1 MKGEMSQREKPLV
14 LQGWLNAR
22 PVFPISP
29 FTFHVSP
36 HPTENRLKRRAFL
49 AASALFP
56 LIASNTAYAQKK
68 PVKKAT
74 TAKPAAKSNVKP
86 GSKTPAKPTSTRKP
100 APKPVAS
107 SEASAP
113 PVAEPRNVISLP
125 EEPPA
130 RWRTFDIKSEIEL
143 KRVRGKARLWL
154 PLAQYKDTLWERS
167 LGHTWEGNFASAGI
181 YRDPVGE
188 MEVFYAD
195 WPEGI
200 ETPRLQIV
208 SQIATQDR
216 HFDITRRGAIAE
228 RTEVLRRCLQ
238 PSLHVPIDGAVRQN
252 AERAIGR
259 VKDPLAMS
267 KAIYDWVVDNSEFDS
282 NGKGVGRGDVAAL
295 LDAGRPFFGRS
306 ADISLLFVALC
317 RSVGIPARP
326 VFGLRMGTSRL
337 FGSLGILGELNE
349 AQHCRA
355 EFYIPGYGWIG
366 VDPADVRK
374 AIREENLDNHDPKLT
389 VLKKLLFGFWEMNWV
404 SLNAAQD
411 VRLRGLDG
419 DPLPWLL
426 YPVVETGEWRLDHPD
441 SSRIN
446 YSVTASRSE
455 EA

>member
-107 SEASAP
+107 NEASAP

-188 MEVFYAD
+188 K
-195 WPEGI
+195 
-200 ETPRLQIV
+200 
-208 SQIATQDR
+208 
-216 HFDITRRGAIAE
+216 E
-228 RTEVLRRCLQ
+228 RTRHCWESHLARAQWLSREGYRRILEQ
-238 PSLHVPIDGAVRQN
+238 A
-252 AERAIGR
+252 
-259 VKDPLAMS
+259 
-267 KAIYDWVVDNSEFDS
+267 
-282 NGKGVGRGDVAAL
+282 VAA
-295 LDAGRPFFGRS
+295 GR
-306 ADISLLFVALC
+306 
-317 RSVGIPARP
+317 
-326 VFGLRMGTSRL
+326 
-337 FGSLGILGELNE
+337 
-349 AQHCRA
+349 
-355 EFYIPGYGWIG
+355 
-366 VDPADVRK
+366 
-374 AIREENLDNHDPKLT
+374 
-389 VLKKLLFGFWEMNWV
+389 
-404 SLNAAQD
+404 
-411 VRLRGLDG
+411 
-419 DPLPWLL
+419 
-426 YPVVETGEWRLDHPD
+426 
-441 SSRIN
+441 
-446 YSVTASRSE
+446 
-455 EA
+455 